1 MYVYSYSGIYKIL
14 TSKFIFLSHGIVDI
28 NPCLVRNSTLIKVG
42 HITFSIKETSLK
54 RILEKKNF
62 FEKIEIFLHNFPNY
76 IIKTNYQI
84 FSSKYSHE
92 NLKISDISF
101 PKKHLILGLP
111 KTDFLLKIKKD
122 KIKFNKKENNFL
134 NTLVEGSEKKILFLP
149 TSRSYK
155 NFSIFCSS
163 LLFIL

>member
-1 MYVYSYSGIYKIL
+1 M
-14 TSKFIFLSHGIVDI
+14 
-28 NPCLVRNSTLIKVG
+28 
-42 HITFSIKETSLK
+42 K

-155 NFSIFCSS
+155 NFSIFDYGFSEAKTTYGIIGIKTWIFTGES
-163 LLFIL
+163 EDDEAKEST